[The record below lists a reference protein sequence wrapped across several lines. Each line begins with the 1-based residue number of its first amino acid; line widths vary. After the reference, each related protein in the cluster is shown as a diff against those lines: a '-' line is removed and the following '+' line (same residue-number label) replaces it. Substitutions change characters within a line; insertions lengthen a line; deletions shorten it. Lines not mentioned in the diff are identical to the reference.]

1 MGKIPRSLSSTKDSQ
16 RRPIGIGRC
25 GTAIEKERQVRCFLY
40 LTPSYELLS
49 YVAGFF
55 DRCAKA
61 VYFGVL
67 EDFRQHGLDAKV
79 LDSRRTLSFPL
90 RAVLNGNGA

>member
-1 MGKIPRSLSSTKDSQ
+1 VRQAL
-16 RRPIGIGRC
+16 
-25 GTAIEKERQVRCFLY
+25 EKERQVRCFLY

-61 VYFGVL
+61 VYFGGL
-67 EDFRQHGLDAKV
+67 EDFRQHGLDAQV
-79 LDSRRTLSFPL
+79 LDSRRTLSFPF
-90 RAVLNGNGA
+90 RAMLNGNGA